1 MMMMTRRSYSDP
13 RDAHPTCQILPK
25 LIDLSWVKIFKKL
38 IFFFNQRERS
48 EPSFQALHYCMR
60 SLSSHQNLRNE
71 TLWTILVDREIN
83 F

>member
-38 IFFFNQRERS
+38 TFFSINAS
-48 EPSFQALHYCMR
+48 EASQVLST
-60 SLSSHQNLRNE
+60 SLLYVLASLA
-71 TLWTILVDREIN
+71 TKPKK
-83 F
+83 

>member
-25 LIDLSWVKIFKKL
+25 LIDLSWVKIFQKL
-38 IFFFNQRERS
+38 SFFSINAMRMS
-48 EPSFQALHYCMR
+48 KSFQHLLIVAKPKQR
-60 SLSSHQNLRNE
+60 DTFES
-71 TLWTILVDREIN
+71 

>member
-38 IFFFNQRERS
+38 TFFSIKAS
-48 EPSFQALHYCMR
+48 EARQVFKHFTIVCAR
-60 SLSSHQNLRNE
+60 FARNK
-71 TLWTILVDREIN
+71 T
-83 F
+83 